1 MVMMTVT
8 VTKDPRDTLPL
19 GEDGLWRAV
28 LARDERL
35 NGAFVYGVRS
45 TGIYCR
51 PTCPSRRP
59 RREQV
64 VFFAS
69 AHAAEQAHFRP
80 CRRCRPR
87 DGAGFDAQAEIV
99 KRVCS
104 YIEANPDETL
114 TLAAL
119 SGQVN
124 VSPYHLQRTFRRIVG
139 ITPHQYIRA
148 RRLGTL
154 KARLR
159 QGQGVTTALY
169 EAGYGSSSRL
179 YEEAPAALGMTPA
192 TYRRGGRG
200 MHIGYTIVD
209 CPLGR
214 LLVAATDRGICA
226 VSLGDSDAELEA
238 ALREEYPAARLLRD
252 GDGFGEWVSA
262 LLRHL
267 NGEQPHLHLPLDVQ
281 ATGFQGRVWAQ
292 LRAIPYG
299 DVRSYGQI
307 ARALGNPKA
316 ARAVGR
322 ACATNPVAV
331 AIPCHRAVGE
341 DGSLVGYRWGV
352 ERKRLLLER
361 ERGQTPARLGALT
374 GQPLARPD

>member
-1 MVMMTVT
+1 MTT
-8 VTKDPRDTLPL
+8 VTKDLREAPALD
-19 GEDGLWRAV
+19 EDSLWEAV

-35 NGAFVYGVRS
+35 TGAFVFGVRS

-51 PTCPSRRP
+51 PGCPARRP
-59 RREQV
+59 RRENV

-69 AHAAEQAHFRP
+69 PRAAEQARFRA

-87 DGAGFDAQAEIV
+87 EGAASDAQAELIQSI
-99 KRVCS
+99 CG
-104 YIEANPDETL
+104 YIEANLDEPL

-119 SGQVN
+119 SGHVN
-124 VSPYHLQRTFRRIVG
+124 ISPYHLQRTFKRIVG
-139 ITPHQYIRA
+139 VTPHQYVRA
-148 RRLGTL
+148 RRLSTL
-154 KARLR
+154 KSQLR
-159 QGQGVTTALY
+159 EGRGVTTALY

-179 YEEAPAALGMTPA
+179 YEEAAAALGMTPA

-200 MHIGYTIVD
+200 MRIGYTIVD

-214 LLVAATDRGICA
+214 LLVGATDRGICA
-226 VSLGDSDAELEA
+226 VSLGGADSVLEA
-238 ALREEYPAARLLRD
+238 ALVAEYPAAEIRRD
-252 GDGFGEWVSA
+252 DGGLGEWVNA

-267 NGEQPHLHLPLDVQ
+267 NGDQPRLHLPLDVQ
-281 ATGFQGRVWAQ
+281 ATGFQRRVWAL

-299 DVRSYGQI
+299 DVRTYGQI
-307 ARALGNPKA
+307 ARALGSPKA

-331 AIPCHRAVGE
+331 VIPCHRAVGG
-341 DGSLVGYRWGV
+341 DGSLVGYRWGL

-361 ERGQTPARLGALT
+361 ERTVTAQSPRSS
-374 GQPLARPD
+374 

>member
-1 MVMMTVT
+1 MIMTT
-8 VTKDPRDTLPL
+8 MAKDLRDTLAL
-19 GEDGLWRAV
+19 GEDVLWRAV
-28 LARDERL
+28 LARDAGL

-51 PTCPSRRP
+51 PICPSRRP

-69 AHAAEQAHFRP
+69 PRAAEQAHFRP

-87 DGAGFDAQAEIV
+87 EGAGFDEHAELV

-104 YIEANPDETL
+104 YIDANPDEPL

-119 SGQVN
+119 SRRVN
-124 VSPYHLQRTFRRIVG
+124 MSPYHLHRTFKRVVG
-139 ITPHQYIRA
+139 ITPHQYVRG
-148 RRLGTL
+148 RRLSTL
-154 KARLR
+154 KTQLR
-159 QGQGVTTALY
+159 EGQGVTTALY

-179 YEEAPAALGMTPA
+179 YQEAAAGLGMTPA

-200 MHIGYTIVD
+200 MRIGYTIVD

-214 LLVAATDRGICA
+214 LLVAATERGVCA
-226 VSLGDSDAELEA
+226 VSLGDSDAGLEA
-238 ALREEYPAARLLRD
+238 ALRGEYSAAEVHRD
-252 GDGFGEWVSA
+252 DGGLGEWVSV

-267 NGEQPHLHLPLDVQ
+267 NGDQPSLHLPLDVQ
-281 ATGFQGRVWAQ
+281 ATGFQGRVWEQ

-299 DVRSYGQI
+299 NVRSYGQI
-307 ARALGNPKA
+307 ARSLGRPTA

-322 ACATNPVAV
+322 ACATNPVALV
-331 AIPCHRAVGE
+331 IPCHRAVRE
-341 DGSLVGYRWGV
+341 DGSLAGYRWGL

-361 ERGQTPARLGALT
+361 ERAVTV
-374 GQPLARPD
+374 QPPRSS